1 MSGRLFRA
9 NMIAAT
15 FLFVAAIFVLGFIFW
30 RSLPPVVP
38 TPPSEHKSKPFAGV
52 PELPSALPMPRLD
65 EIRVAILDE
74 PENVRVTAAG
84 YYANDLRSWREFL
97 TQLGA
102 RITDVDNADV
112 LIAPEMRCL
121 GPVHRRQIATHLAR
135 GRGVVSTG
143 ALGAATQTCT
153 PLRDTLLTQLAG
165 SSPGSIRKAPNKPG
179 ESYYAVLLGETI
191 LGANMPPG
199 SRMEMS
205 PVSQIVFHNPAREVF
220 YSQYDRHRVNEKDN
234 EFHDAAAVRALVGR
248 GRLVAYGYSI
258 QDFVDDWSKQI
269 GRIAFSNGVRWASG
283 KPFYQMAPWPKGF
296 QAAAVLA
303 QDVEADYH
311 NATIAYD
318 ALDKYNPPGTAFI
331 VGKLAVA
338 DPRTTARIKSEV
350 EIATHTHNHYP
361 LDTLSSDALLN
372 ELQLSK
378 TEAER
383 IAGKP
388 VTGLRPPEERF
399 TLETLQLW
407 ADLGG
412 DYVFGSNNGRAAGP
426 EILPLL
432 PDSLILLGRVSE
444 DDFEILSRDQIR
456 DRHKMSQL
464 LVHQV
469 GEIVAYRGL
478 YMFSYHS
485 HMFSQKELVPVLRA
499 LADKLSRSKSVWTTS
514 AGEVARWWRA
524 RSKVKIQPQ
533 ADGTVI
539 VENIN
544 EVPFSNGVMII
555 DGADGKRRRIQIPT
569 LQAGDWIKL
578 NGEGRLVEQSAK
590 KRQGARTAGL

>member
-9 NMIAAT
+9 NMVAATLLFIAA
-15 FLFVAAIFVLGFIFW
+15 LFVLGFIFW
-30 RSLPPVVP
+30 RSLPSVVP

-52 PELPSALPMPRLD
+52 PVLPSALPIPRLD
-65 EIRVAILDE
+65 GIRVAILEE
-74 PENVRVTAAG
+74 PENVRITPEG
-84 YYANDLRSWREFL
+84 YYANDIRKWRTFL
-97 TQLGA
+97 TEQGAQL
-102 RITDVDNADV
+102 TTVDNAEV
-112 LIAPEMRCL
+112 LIAPETRCL

-135 GRGVVSTG
+135 GRGLLSTG
-143 ALGAATQTCT
+143 ALGAMDQTCG
-153 PLRDTLLTQLAG
+153 PLRDTLLTQLTG
-165 SSPGSIRKAPNKPG
+165 SKRGSIGNAPHKPR
-179 ESYYAVLLGETI
+179 ESYYAVLLGETV

-199 SRMEMS
+199 SRIEMN
-205 PVSQIVFHNPAREVF
+205 PQSQIVFHNPAREVF
-220 YSQYDRHRVNEKDN
+220 YSQYDRHRVNERDN
-234 EFHDAAAVRALVGR
+234 EFHDAAAVRATVGKAR
-248 GRLVAYGYSI
+248 VVAFGYAME
-258 QDFVDDWSKQI
+258 DFVDDWSRQI
-269 GRIAFSNGVRWASG
+269 ARIAFSNAVRWVTG
-283 KPFYQMAPWPKGF
+283 KPFYHMAPWPKGY

-361 LDTLSSDALLN
+361 LDTLSSEALLK

-412 DYVFGSNNGRAAGP
+412 DYIFGSNNGRAAGP
-426 EILPLL
+426 EILPLM

-456 DRHKMSQL
+456 DRNKMSHL
-464 LVHQV
+464 LVQQV

-485 HMFSQKELVPVLRA
+485 HMFSQKELVPVLRV
-499 LADKLSRSKSVWTTS
+499 LADKLSRTKSVWTTS

-524 RSKVKIQPQ
+524 RSKVKIKPQ

-544 EVPFSNGVMII
+544 EIPFSNGVMII

-590 KRQGARTAGL
+590 ARQGARAAGL

>member
-1 MSGRLFRA
+1 
-9 NMIAAT
+9 MIAAT
-15 FLFVAAIFVLGFIFW
+15 LLFVAALFVLGFIFW
-30 RSLPPVVP
+30 RTLPPVIP
-38 TPPSEHKSKPFAGV
+38 EPPGEHKSKPFAGV
-52 PELPSALPMPRLD
+52 PHLPSALPVPRLD
-65 EIRVAILDE
+65 DIRVAIIEE
-74 PENVRVTAAG
+74 PENVRVTPAG
-84 YYANDLRSWREFL
+84 YYANDLQTWRTL
-97 TQLGA
+97 LKAQGA
-102 RITDVDNADV
+102 QITSVDNADV
-112 LIAPEMRCL
+112 LIAPEATCL

-135 GRGVVSTG
+135 GRGIISTG
-143 ALGAATQTCT
+143 ALGAFTQTCG
-153 PLRDTLLTQLAG
+153 PLRDTLLTQLTG
-165 SSPGSIRKAPNKPG
+165 SKPGSITKAPHKRG
-179 ESYYAVLLGETI
+179 ESYYAVLLGETV
-191 LGANMPPG
+191 LGAHMPPG
-199 SRMEMS
+199 SRIEMS
-205 PVSQIVFHNPAREVF
+205 PVAQIVFHNPAREI
-220 YSQYDRHRVNEKDN
+220 YYAQYDRHRLNEKDN
-234 EFHDAAAVRALVGR
+234 EFHDAAAVRSTIGK
-248 GRLVAYGYSI
+248 GRLVAFGFSI
-258 QDFVDDWSKQI
+258 QDFVDEWSRQI
-269 GRIAFSNGVRWASG
+269 GDIAFVNAIRWASG

-318 ALDKYNPPGTAFI
+318 ALEKYDPPGTAFI

-338 DPRTTARIKSEV
+338 DPATTERIKRQV

-361 LDTLSSDALLN
+361 LDTLSSDGLLK
-372 ELQLSK
+372 ELDLSK
-378 TEAER
+378 REAER

-456 DRHKMSQL
+456 DRHQMSQL

-499 LADKLSRSKSVWTTS
+499 LADKLHRSKTVWTTS
-514 AGEVARWWRA
+514 AGEVARWWRS
-524 RSKVKIQPQ
+524 RFKVKLHPQ

-539 VENIN
+539 VENTN
-544 EVPFSNGVMII
+544 AAPFANGVMII
-555 DGADGKRRRIQIPT
+555 DGVDGKRRRIQLPT
-569 LQAGDWIKL
+569 LQSGDWVKL
-578 NGEGRLVEQSAK
+578 NGEGKLVQQSVQT
-590 KRQGARTAGL
+590 RQGARADL

>member
-1 MSGRLFRA
+1 MF
-9 NMIAAT
+9 AAT
-15 FLFVAAIFVLGFIFW
+15 FLFIAALFVLGFIFW
-30 RSLPPVVP
+30 RTLPPVVP
-38 TPPSEHKSKPFAGV
+38 DPPSEHKSKPFAGV
-52 PELPSALPMPRLD
+52 PALPSALPIPRL
-65 EIRVAILDE
+65 ENIRVAILNE

-84 YYANDLRSWREFL
+84 YYANDLAAWRTFL
-97 TQLGA
+97 TEQGA
-102 RITDVDNADV
+102 QITDLDNADV
-112 LIAPEMRCL
+112 LIAPETRCL

-135 GRGVVSTG
+135 GRGLVTTG
-143 ALGAATQTCT
+143 ALGAANQTCE
-153 PLRDTLLTQLAG
+153 PLRDTLLTQLTG
-165 SSPGSIRKAPNKPG
+165 SKPGSIGKAPHKPG
-179 ESYYAVLLGETI
+179 ESYYAVILGETV
-191 LGANMPPG
+191 LGAFMPPG
-199 SRMEMS
+199 SRIEMS
-205 PVSQIVFHNPAREVF
+205 PVSQIVFHNPAREVY
-220 YSQYDRHRVNEKDN
+220 YSQYDRHRIDEKDD
-234 EFHDAAAVRALVGR
+234 EFHDAAVVRSTVGKA
-248 GRLVAYGYSI
+248 RLVAFGYSI
-258 QDFVDDWSKQI
+258 QDFVDEWSEKI
-269 GRIAFSNGVRWASG
+269 GRIAFSNAIRWASG
-283 KPFYQMAPWPKGF
+283 KPFYQIAPWPRGY

-318 ALDKYNPPGTAFI
+318 ALDKYDPLPGTAFI
-331 VGKLAVA
+331 VGKLAIA
-338 DPRTTARIKSEV
+338 DPRTTARIKSEA

-361 LDTLSSDALLN
+361 LDTLNSESLLK

-378 TEAER
+378 REAER

-456 DRHKMSQL
+456 DRHQMSEL

-485 HMFSQKELVPVLRA
+485 HMFSQKELVPVLQA
-499 LADKLSRSKSVWTTS
+499 LADKLNRTKTVWTTT

-524 RSKVKIQPQ
+524 RYNVKLRPQ
-533 ADGTVI
+533 KDGTVV
-539 VENIN
+539 VENTN
-544 EVPFSNGVMII
+544 DVPFSNGVMII
-555 DGADGKRRRIQIPT
+555 DGADGKRRRIQLPT
-569 LQAGDWIKL
+569 LQAGDWVRL
-578 NGEGRLVEQSAK
+578 NGEGQLVEQSVRT
-590 KRQGARTAGL
+590 RQGARAAAL